1 MAVDAQTVEKL
12 AELARIAI
20 SEETIDEV
28 SNRLGDVLQL
38 VDQLQAVNTDGVE
51 PMAHPLD
58 EVQVLRA
65 DQVTEPNDRDAFLA
79 LAPQTEAGLYLVPKV
94 ID

>member
-20 SEETIDEV
+20 SDETIDEV

-38 VDQLQAVNTDGVE
+38 VDQLQAINTEGVE

-65 DQVTEPNDRDAFLA
+65 DRVTEPNRREEFLA

>member
-1 MAVDAQTVEKL
+1 MSVDAQTVEKL

-20 SEETIDEV
+20 SEETIQEV
-28 SNRLGDVLQL
+28 SSRLGDVLQL
-38 VDQLQAVNTDGVE
+38 VDKLQAIHTEGVA

-58 EVQVLRA
+58 AVQVLRA
-65 DQVTEPNDRDAFLA
+65 DEVTEPNRRDEFLA
-79 LAPQTEAGLYLVPKV
+79 LAPQAEQGLYLVPKV

>member
-1 MAVDAQTVEKL
+1 MAVDTQTVEKL

-20 SEETIDEV
+20 SEETIEEV
-28 SNRLGDVLQL
+28 SGRLGDILQL
-38 VDQLQAVNTDGVE
+38 VDQLQAVNTDGVP

-58 EVQVLRA
+58 EVQTLRA
-65 DQVTEPNDRDAFLA
+65 DKVTETDQHQSFLN
-79 LAPQTEAGLYLVPKV
+79 LAPQSEEGLYLVPKV

>member
-1 MAVDAQTVEKL
+1 MAVDTQTVEKL

-20 SEETIDEV
+20 SEETIEEV
-28 SNRLGDVLQL
+28 SGRLGEILQL
-38 VDQLQAVNTDGVE
+38 VDQLQAVNTDGVT

-58 EVQVLRA
+58 EVQTLRVDA
-65 DQVTEPNDRDAFLA
+65 VTESDQRHSFLA
-79 LAPQTEAGLYLVPKV
+79 QAPQSEEGLYLVPKV

>member
-20 SEETIDEV
+20 SKETIEEV
-28 SNRLGDVLQL
+28 SSRLGDVLQL
-38 VDQLQAVNTDGVE
+38 VDQLQAVNTDGVL

-58 EVQVLRA
+58 EVQVLRR
-65 DQVTEPNDRDAFLA
+65 DQVTEPNRREEFLA

>member
-1 MAVDAQTVEKL
+1 MAVDTQTVEKL

-20 SEETIDEV
+20 SNETIEEV
-28 SNRLGDVLQL
+28 SGRLGDILQL
-38 VDQLQAVNTDGVE
+38 VDQLQAVNTDGVA

-58 EVQVLRA
+58 EVQTLRS
-65 DQVTEPNDRDAFLA
+65 DVVTESDQRERFLA
-79 LAPQTEAGLYLVPKV
+79 LAPQAEEGLYLVPKV

>member
-1 MAVDAQTVEKL
+1 MAVDTQTVEKL

-20 SEETIDEV
+20 SEETIEEV
-28 SNRLGDVLQL
+28 SGRLGDILQL
-38 VDQLQAVNTDGVE
+38 VDQLQAVNTDGVA

-58 EVQVLRA
+58 EVQTLRTDA
-65 DQVTEPNDRDAFLA
+65 ITETDQRQSFLN
-79 LAPQTEAGLYLVPKV
+79 LAPQSEEGLYLVPKV

>member
-1 MAVDAQTVEKL
+1 MAVDAQTIEKL

-28 SNRLGDVLQL
+28 SSRLGDVLQL

-58 EVQVLRA
+58 EVQVLRQDA
-65 DQVTEPNDRDAFLA
+65 VTEPNQREAFLA
-79 LAPQTEAGLYLVPKV
+79 LAPQSEAGLYLVPKV

>member
-20 SEETIDEV
+20 SEETIEEV
-28 SNRLGDVLQL
+28 SKRLGDVLQL
-38 VDQLQAVNTDGVE
+38 VDQLQAVHTEGVA

-58 EVQVLRA
+58 EIQVLRP
-65 DQVTEPNDRDAFLA
+65 DEVTEPNRREDFLP
-79 LAPQTEAGLYLVPKV
+79 LAPQSEEGLYLVPKV

>member
-1 MAVDAQTVEKL
+1 MAVDTQTVEKL

-20 SEETIDEV
+20 SEETIEEV
-28 SNRLGDVLQL
+28 SGRLGDILQL
-38 VDQLQAVNTDGVE
+38 VDQLQAVNTDGVA

-58 EVQVLRA
+58 EVQTLRTDA
-65 DQVTEPNDRDAFLA
+65 VTETDQRQSFLN
-79 LAPQTEAGLYLVPKV
+79 LAPQSEEGLYLVPKV

>member
-58 EVQVLRA
+58 AVQVLRK
-65 DQVTEPNDRDAFLA
+65 DEVTEPNRRDEFLA

>member
-20 SEETIDEV
+20 SEETVEEV
-28 SNRLGDVLQL
+28 SSRLGDVLQL
-38 VDQLQAVNTDGVE
+38 VDRLQAVNTEGVP

-58 EVQVLRA
+58 AVQVLRP
-65 DQVTEPNDRDAFLA
+65 DEVTEPNRREEFLA
-79 LAPQTEAGLYLVPKV
+79 LAPQSEEGLYLVPKV

>member
-20 SEETIDEV
+20 SEETIEEV
-28 SNRLGDVLQL
+28 GSRLGEVLHL
-38 VDQLQAVNTDGVE
+38 VDQLQAVNTQGVS

-58 EVQVLRA
+58 EVQMLRA
-65 DQVTEPNDRDAFLA
+65 DEITETDSREAFLA
-79 LAPQTEAGLYLVPKV
+79 QAPQSEEGLYLVPKV

>member
-1 MAVDAQTVEKL
+1 MAVDKQTVEKL

-20 SEETIDEV
+20 SEETIDQV
-28 SNRLGDVLQL
+28 SDSLGNVLQL
-38 VDQLQAVNTDGVE
+38 VDQLQAVNTQGVA

-58 EVQVLRA
+58 EVQTLRA
-65 DQVTEPNDRDAFLA
+65 DEVTESDQREAFLA
-79 LAPQTEAGLYLVPKV
+79 LAPQTEEGLFLVPKV

>member
-1 MAVDAQTVEKL
+1 MAVDTQTVEKL

-20 SEETIDEV
+20 STETIEEV
-28 SNRLGDVLQL
+28 STRLGDVLQL
-38 VDQLQAVNTDGVE
+38 VDQLQAVSTEGVA

-58 EVQVLRA
+58 EEQVLRA
-65 DQVTEPNDRDAFLA
+65 DEVSEPNRREEFLQ
-79 LAPQTEAGLYLVPKV
+79 LAPQSEEGLYLVPKV

>member
-20 SEETIDEV
+20 SEETVEEV
-28 SNRLGDVLQL
+28 SSRLGDVLQL
-38 VDQLQAVNTDGVE
+38 VDRLQAVNTEGVA

-58 EVQVLRA
+58 AVQVLRP
-65 DQVTEPNDRDAFLA
+65 DEVTEPNRREEFLA
-79 LAPQTEAGLYLVPKV
+79 LAPQSEEGLYLVPKV

>member
-1 MAVDAQTVEKL
+1 MAVDTQTVEKL

-20 SEETIDEV
+20 SKETIEEV

-38 VDQLQAVNTDGVE
+38 VDQLQSTNTDGIA

-58 EVQVLRA
+58 EIQELRA
-65 DQVTEPNDRDAFLA
+65 DAVTETDKRKDFLE
-79 LAPQTEAGLYLVPKV
+79 LAPQTEEGLYLVPKV

>member
-1 MAVDAQTVEKL
+1 MAVDTQTVEKL

-20 SEETIDEV
+20 SAETINEV
-28 SNRLGDVLQL
+28 SGRLGDVLQL
-38 VDQLQAVNTDGVE
+38 VDQLQAVHTEGVA

-65 DQVTEPNDRDAFLA
+65 DEVTEPDRREEFLK
-79 LAPQTEAGLYLVPKV
+79 LAPQSEQGLYLVPKV